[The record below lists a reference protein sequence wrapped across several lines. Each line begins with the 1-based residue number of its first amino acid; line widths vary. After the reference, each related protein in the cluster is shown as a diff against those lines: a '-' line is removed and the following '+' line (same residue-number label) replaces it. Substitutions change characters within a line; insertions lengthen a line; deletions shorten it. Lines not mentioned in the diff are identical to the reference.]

1 MIRRLLIVSGLLLV
15 TGSGCSLFRSDDAE
29 QIDPPVP
36 LPEYESRLK
45 LDRLWQVKVGDGS
58 EHLLLGLAP
67 ATDGARVYAG
77 AHDGRAVAVDLENGR
92 KIWSTETDLNLS
104 AGPTVGHGLAVFGTG
119 DGQIVALDTADGS
132 LRWISAVMGEV
143 LAPVAISS
151 TSVAMRSVEGRL
163 RVLDISDGVEL
174 WNVEQPVPKL
184 TLRGT
189 SSPAITGDTVVAGF
203 DNGRVAA
210 YALRDGQTRWENVV
224 APARGRT
231 EVERLAD
238 VDSPIHIVDQDVYAS
253 SYNGRTASLALESGQ
268 ILWSQDVSSY
278 HGLSADWTAVFVT
291 SSVSHVVAMS
301 RTSGSILWTQEA
313 LHQRALTAPTPV
325 ANSLVVGDYE
335 GYVHWL
341 DASNGDLIGRVRAD
355 KTAIVAQPRVAG
367 DVVVVLA
374 ESGTMTAYRARSPE
388 SR

>member
-1 MIRRLLIVSGLLLV
+1 MIRRLLIVCGVMLV
-15 TGSGCSLFRSDDAE
+15 AGCSLFKSDDAE
-29 QIDPPVP
+29 PIDPPVP

-45 LDRLWQVKVGDGS
+45 IDRLWQVKVGDSS

-67 ATDGARVYAG
+67 GTDGARVYAG
-77 AHDGRAVAVDLENGR
+77 AHDGRATAVDLEDGR
-92 KIWSTETDLNLS
+92 RVWATETDLKLS
-104 AGPTVGHGLAVFGTG
+104 AGPTVGHGLAIFGTS
-119 DGQIVALDTADGS
+119 DGQIVAVDTSDGS

-151 TSVAMRSVEGRL
+151 TSVAMRSVDGRL
-163 RVLDISDGVEL
+163 RVLDISDGVER

-203 DNGRVAA
+203 DNGRIAA
-210 YALRDGQTRWENVV
+210 YTLRDGQTRWENVV

-278 HGLSADWTAVFVT
+278 HGLAADWTAVFVT

-325 ANSLVVGDYE
+325 GNNLVVGDFE

-341 DASNGDLIGRVRAD
+341 DASSGELIGRLRAD
-355 KTAIVAQPRVAG
+355 KSAIVAQPRVAG

-374 ESGTMTAYRARSPE
+374 ESGTMAAYRARSPE

>member
-1 MIRRLLIVSGLLLV
+1 MIRRLSIVFALLLV
-15 TGSGCSLFRSDDAE
+15 GGCSLFRSEEAE
-29 QIDPPVP
+29 PIDPPAP

-45 LDRLWQVKVGDGS
+45 VDRLWQVKVGDSS
-58 EHLLLGLAP
+58 EDLLLGLEP

-77 AHDGRAVAVDLENGR
+77 AHDGKAIAVDLEKGSR
-92 KIWSTETDLNLS
+92 VWTTDTNLELS
-104 AGPTVGHGLAVFGTG
+104 AGPAVGHGVAVFGTS
-119 DGQIVALDTADGS
+119 DGQVIALDTGNGE
-132 LRWISAVMGEV
+132 LRWISGAVGEV
-143 LAPVAISS
+143 LAVPAISS
-151 TSVAMRSVEGRL
+151 TSVAVRSVDGRL
-163 RVLDISDGVEL
+163 RVLDISDGVER
-174 WNVEQPVPKL
+174 WNVEQPVPRL

-189 SSPAITGDTVVAGF
+189 SAPAISGDTVVAGF
-203 DNGRVAA
+203 DNGRIAA
-210 YALRDGQTRWENVV
+210 YSLRDGQPRWENVV

-238 VDSPIHIVDQDVYAS
+238 VDSPINIVDQDVYTAS
-253 SYNGRTASLALESGQ
+253 FNGRTASLALESGQ

-301 RTSGSILWTQEA
+301 RTSGSVIWVQEE
-313 LHQRALTAPTPV
+313 LHQRGLTAPTPV
-325 ANSLVVGDYE
+325 ANSLVVGDFE

-341 DASNGDLIGRVRAD
+341 DATTGELIGRVQVD
-355 KTAIVAQPRVAG
+355 DTAIVAQPRVAG

-374 ESGTMTAYRARSPE
+374 ESGVLAAYRARSKE